1 MIRVYSGNYVPTD
14 YVIIENIL
22 SVGLKSVRE
31 IYCLGRCDSC
41 PCERVC
47 HSVQSA
53 IHFCHKKAGME
64 EKNETRYA
72 KS

>member
-1 MIRVYSGNYVPTD
+1 MIRVYSGNYTPTD
-14 YVIIENIL
+14 YAIIENIL

-31 IYCLGRCDSC
+31 VYCRGRCCDFC

-53 IHFCHKKAGME
+53 IHFCHKKANIE
-64 EKNETRYA
+64 EK
-72 KS
+72 

>member
-31 IYCLGRCDSC
+31 IYCRGRCDFC
-41 PCERVC
+41 QCEHVC
-47 HSVQSA
+47 RSVQSA
-53 IHFCHKKAGME
+53 IHFCHKKAE
-64 EKNETRYA
+64 EGRR
-72 KS
+72 

>member
-1 MIRVYSGNYVPTD
+1 MIRVYSANYVPTD

-22 SVGLKSVRE
+22 SIGLKSVRE
-31 IYCLGRCDSC
+31 AYCLGRCDSC
-41 PCERVC
+41 PFERVC

-53 IHFCHKKAGME
+53 IHFCHIKAGMG
-64 EKNETRYA
+64 EKMDCKYS